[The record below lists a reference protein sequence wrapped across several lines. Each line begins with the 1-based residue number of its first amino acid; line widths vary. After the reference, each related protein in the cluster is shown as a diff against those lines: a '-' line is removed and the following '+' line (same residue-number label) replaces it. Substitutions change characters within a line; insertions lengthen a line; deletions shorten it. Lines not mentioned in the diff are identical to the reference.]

1 MTTFTNWTFSVA
13 GNVGPTGPTGTVS
26 LASPAFSGTPTAPTA
41 AAGTN
46 TTQLATTEFVTT
58 AASNVTSG
66 FRNKIINGDMRIN
79 QRGAST
85 SSTNVGYLVDRW
97 VMYAGSNLT
106 SLNTSTDAPAGFT
119 NSIYAECTTASG
131 PASYHG
137 IVQLIEGNN
146 IPDLGFGTAWAK
158 PVVVS
163 FWVKSTKTGVANFSF
178 ANNGNLR
185 TYTTTYTIDVANTWE
200 KKIIYI
206 NGDTSGTWL
215 TTNGMGLRLWW
226 DLGSTASYNTT
237 VNTWVGTDSI
247 RTSSQTHNLTAT
259 LNARLYLTGV
269 QLEVGSQ
276 PTPFE
281 QRPIGTELALCQRYF
296 HVIPAGNIKAVNQY
310 ATVGL
315 SGGNLLVSHTF
326 PVTMRADPTAYTS
339 AGSGSH
345 SFDFYQSSAGSGI
358 ARVLVYQSGQS
369 TTTIGFKTLA
379 YSSDN
384 NGGNV
389 LPSNGHLI
397 GILNTAVWVSAEL

>member
-1 MTTFTNWTFSVA
+1 MPISSALGSSALLPA
-13 GNVGPTGPTGTVS
+13 G
-26 LASPAFSGTPTAPTA
+26 L
-41 AAGTN
+41 
-46 TTQLATTEFVTT
+46 
-58 AASNVTSG
+58 G

-119 NSIYAECTTASG
+119 NSIYAETTTASG

-137 IVQLIEGNN
+137 IVQQIEGNN
-146 IPDLGFGTAWAK
+146 IADLGFGTAWAK

-163 FWVKSTKTGVANFSF
+163 FWVKSTKTGIANFSF

-226 DLGSTASYNTT
+226 DLGSTTSYNTT

-269 QLEVGSQ
+269 QLEQNYQ

-281 QRPIGTELALCQRYF
+281 QRPIGVELQLCQRYYYRYTG
-296 HVIPAGNIKAVNQY
+296 I
-310 ATVGL
+310 T
-315 SGGNLLVSHTF
+315 SGGYARIPSLIGSTGASGAQGVMYNPVPLRTLNGASSIESFQVSVSDNLTF
-326 PVTMRADPTAYTS
+326 D
-339 AGSGSH
+339 SGYGTLSLNA
-345 SFDFYQSSAGSGI
+345 QNSSANTTFIAISSIAGTFTQGL
-358 ARVLVYQSGQS
+358 ARVLVL
-369 TTTIGFKTLA
+369 TTTAGYIG
-379 YSSDN
+379 
-384 NGGNV
+384 
-389 LPSNGHLI
+389 
-397 GILNTAVWVSAEL
+397 VSAEL

>member
-1 MTTFTNWTFSVA
+1 MTGIRRVSQLGT
-13 GNVGPTGPTGTVS
+13 TGESTYVDGSIQAVDI
-26 LASPAFSGTPTAPTA
+26 A
-41 AAGTN
+41 ANAI
-46 TTQLATTEFVTT
+46 TQDKLSTDVPL
-58 AASNVTSG
+58 SG

-85 SSTNVGYLVDRW
+85 GGFAYLVDRW
-97 VMYAGSNLT
+97 IMYAGSSLT

-146 IPDLGFGTAWAK
+146 IADLGFGTAWAK

-226 DLGSTASYNTT
+226 DLGSSTSYNTT
-237 VNTWVGTDSI
+237 ANTWVGTDSI

-281 QRPIGTELALCQRYF
+281 QRPIGTELQLCQRYYEKSF
-296 HVIPAGNIKAVNQY
+296 PVATTPANGLYSVSTTGTVTYLDYWVLAMGWIPFAVEKRAIPNMTFYGTSTNNWQAANTDGSWTNFASIGAY
-310 ATVGL
+310 QGTVGIKTKGFGL
-315 SGGNLLVSHTF
+315 
-326 PVTMRADPTAYTS
+326 
-339 AGSGSH
+339 
-345 SFDFYQSSAGSGI
+345 GI
-358 ARVLVYQSGQS
+358 H
-369 TTTIGFKTLA
+369 
-379 YSSDN
+379 N
-384 NGGNV
+384 NGA
-389 LPSNGHLI
+389 NGYNI
-397 GILNTAVWVSAEL
+397 VGYSRMCRGDWVAESEL

>member
-1 MTTFTNWTFSVA
+1 MPISSALGSSALLPA
-13 GNVGPTGPTGTVS
+13 G
-26 LASPAFSGTPTAPTA
+26 L
-41 AAGTN
+41 
-46 TTQLATTEFVTT
+46 
-58 AASNVTSG
+58 G

-119 NSIYAECTTASG
+119 NSIYAETTTASG

-137 IVQLIEGNN
+137 IVQQIEGNN
-146 IPDLGFGTAWAK
+146 IADLGFGTAWAK
-158 PVVVS
+158 PVVIS

-185 TYTTTYTIDVANTWE
+185 TFTTTYTIDVANTWE

-226 DLGSTASYNTT
+226 DLGSTTSYNTT

-269 QLEVGSQ
+269 QLEQNYQ

-281 QRPIGTELALCQRYF
+281 QRPIGVELELCQRYY
-296 HVIPAGNIKAVNQY
+296 HRMIDP
-310 ATVGL
+310 VGVGVSQG
-315 SGGNLLVSHTF
+315 SGGGSARVTIPFYTKMRATPTSTVSGTLSFYNGTTTSTATSIASSQNSVSHAQIDF
-326 PVTMRADPTAYTS
+326 PAMFATAGQAVVLYTTG
-339 AGSGSH
+339 GSQYI
-345 SFDFYQSSAGSGI
+345 DFNSE
-358 ARVLVYQSGQS
+358 
-369 TTTIGFKTLA
+369 F
-379 YSSDN
+379 
-384 NGGNV
+384 
-389 LPSNGHLI
+389 
-397 GILNTAVWVSAEL
+397 

>member
-1 MTTFTNWTFSVA
+1 MPISSALGSSALLPA
-13 GNVGPTGPTGTVS
+13 G
-26 LASPAFSGTPTAPTA
+26 L
-41 AAGTN
+41 
-46 TTQLATTEFVTT
+46 
-58 AASNVTSG
+58 G

-85 SSTNVGYLVDRW
+85 TSTNIGYLVDRW

-137 IVQLIEGNN
+137 IVHQVEGNN
-146 IPDLGFGTAWAK
+146 IVDLGFGTSWAK

-178 ANNGNLR
+178 ANNGNGR

-226 DLGSTASYNTT
+226 DLGSTTSYNTT

-269 QLEVGSQ
+269 QLEQNLQ

-281 QRPIGTELALCQRYF
+281 QRPIGAELALCQRYYWRNE
-296 HVIPAGNIKAVNQY
+296 IYGSG
-310 ATVGL
+310 ATGGGGTVPIVTIAFKTKMRASPTITYI
-315 SGGNLLVSHTF
+315 SGGTTMNGLADLTIGSAYSGLPVRDLSADGAEVLFSLASGSQTNGG
-326 PVTMRADPTAYTS
+326 PVTVKGAIMQATAE
-339 AGSGSH
+339 
-345 SFDFYQSSAGSGI
+345 F
-358 ARVLVYQSGQS
+358 
-369 TTTIGFKTLA
+369 
-379 YSSDN
+379 
-384 NGGNV
+384 
-389 LPSNGHLI
+389 
-397 GILNTAVWVSAEL
+397 

>member
-1 MTTFTNWTFSVA
+1 MGVSAALGSSALLPA
-13 GNVGPTGPTGTVS
+13 G
-26 LASPAFSGTPTAPTA
+26 L
-41 AAGTN
+41 
-46 TTQLATTEFVTT
+46 
-58 AASNVTSG
+58 G

-85 SSTNVGYLVDRW
+85 SSTNAGYLVDRW

-119 NSIYAECTTASG
+119 NSIYAETTTASG

-137 IVQLIEGNN
+137 IAQQIEGNN

-185 TYTTTYTIDVANTWE
+185 SYTTTYTIDVANTWE

-226 DLGSTASYNTT
+226 DLGSTTSYNTT

-269 QLEVGSQ
+269 QLEQNYQ

-281 QRPIGTELALCQRYF
+281 QRPIGAELALCQRYYT
-296 HVIPAGNIKAVNQY
+296 N
-310 ATVGL
+310 
-315 SGGNLLVSHTF
+315 LVSGTSKILGS
-326 PVTMRADPTAYTS
+326 AYMT
-339 AGSGSH
+339 G
-345 SFDFYQSSAGSGI
+345 
-358 ARVLVYQSGQS
+358 
-369 TTTIGFKTLA
+369 TTTWEAMINFPQYMRTAPTLA
-379 YSSDN
+379 YVSGAQYYGVYMLAVELRVDSMTLDFGTPTACRVYGAIVGATST
-384 NGGNV
+384 NGV
-389 LPSNGHLI
+389 A
-397 GILNTAVWVSAEL
+397 GIFYTRNASAFLSVQAEL

>member
-1 MTTFTNWTFSVA
+1 MGVSAALGSSALLPA
-13 GNVGPTGPTGTVS
+13 G
-26 LASPAFSGTPTAPTA
+26 L
-41 AAGTN
+41 
-46 TTQLATTEFVTT
+46 
-58 AASNVTSG
+58 G

-119 NSIYAECTTASG
+119 NSIYAETTTASG

-137 IVQLIEGNN
+137 IVQQIEGNN

-185 TYTTTYTIDVANTWE
+185 TFTTTYTIDVANTWE

-226 DLGSTASYNTT
+226 DLGSTTSYNTT

-269 QLEVGSQ
+269 QLEQNYQ

-281 QRPIGTELALCQRYF
+281 QRPIGVELALCQRYF
-296 HVIPAGNIKAVNQY
+296 RTATDKQNIGGCAYSTGIVARFPFNPEMRIAPTATIQTSGSFIAGNDYSANYTASTVTVVNQH
-310 ATVGL
+310 ASVTHTRLVLGGFSSTS
-315 SGGNLLVSHTF
+315 SGMF
-326 PVTMRADPTAYTS
+326 
-339 AGSGSH
+339 
-345 SFDFYQSSAGSGI
+345 
-358 ARVLVYQSGQS
+358 
-369 TTTIGFKTLA
+369 LA
-379 YSSDN
+379 NSDA
-384 NGGNV
+384 NG
-389 LPSNGHLI
+389 
-397 GILNTAVWVSAEL
+397 TAVLAISAEL

>member
-1 MTTFTNWTFSVA
+1 MPISSALGSSALLPA
-13 GNVGPTGPTGTVS
+13 G
-26 LASPAFSGTPTAPTA
+26 L
-41 AAGTN
+41 
-46 TTQLATTEFVTT
+46 
-58 AASNVTSG
+58 G

-119 NSIYAECTTASG
+119 NSIYAETTTASG

-137 IVQLIEGNN
+137 IVQQIEGNN

-163 FWVKSTKTGVANFSF
+163 FWVKSTKTGIANFSF

-226 DLGSTASYNTT
+226 DLGSTTSYNTT

-259 LNARLYLTGV
+259 LNARLYITGV
-269 QLEVGSQ
+269 QLEQNLQ

-281 QRPIGTELALCQRYF
+281 QRPIGVELALCQRYYF
-296 HVIPAGNIKAVNQY
+296 KYYGKSGGYGRIPSTGSSYGGTAWQGVVNVPTTMRTTPSSIDY
-310 ATVGL
+310 SGIGCTDNVSFDSTAFTSVGL
-315 SGGNLLVSHTF
+315 NTPNSHPDGLFITASGGSSITSGAGQILILRGEAS
-326 PVTMRADPTAYTS
+326 AY
-339 AGSGSH
+339 
-345 SFDFYQSSAGSGI
+345 FGI
-358 ARVLVYQSGQS
+358 
-369 TTTIGFKTLA
+369 
-379 YSSDN
+379 
-384 NGGNV
+384 
-389 LPSNGHLI
+389 
-397 GILNTAVWVSAEL
+397 SAEL